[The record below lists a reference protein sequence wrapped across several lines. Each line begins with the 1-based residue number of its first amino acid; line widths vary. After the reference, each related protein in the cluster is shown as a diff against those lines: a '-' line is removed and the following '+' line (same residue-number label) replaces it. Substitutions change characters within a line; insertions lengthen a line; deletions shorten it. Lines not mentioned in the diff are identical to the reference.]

1 MPPAGAYAALWG
13 CSVAAKRYKRH
24 KRGAGRFVQLME
36 YMQASEAWA
45 TMPPGPRALYVELK
59 RRFTGTN
66 NGNLYLSHRDAAKA
80 LNVARNT
87 VAGWFREL
95 EARGFIRKTGEHHL
109 GPSGIGQARTYAL
122 EEEQCD
128 GRPATKAYMSWRVK
142 TEAQCKR

>member
-1 MPPAGAYAALWG
+1 MPPAVVCAALWG
-13 CSVAAKRYKRH
+13 CSVAARRYKRH
-24 KRGAGRFVQLME
+24 KGGNGRFVQLME

-66 NGNLYLSHRDAAKA
+66 NGALYLSHRDAAKA

-109 GPSGIGQARTYAL
+109 GPSGIGQASTYAL

-128 GRPATKAYMSWRVK
+128 GKPATKAYMSWRAK
-142 TEAQCKR
+142 TEAPRKI